1 MAFEKRADSG
11 VLFKNDKKTADNH
24 PNAQGDALI
33 GGVEY
38 WVSGWTK
45 VGKSGTKYQ
54 SLSFKEKDGAKPK
67 NDSDEPF

>member
-1 MAFEKRADSG
+1 MAFEKRNDSG
-11 VLFKNDKKTADNH
+11 VLFKNEKKTADNH
-24 PNAQGDALI
+24 PNAKGDALI

-54 SLSFKEKDGAKPK
+54 SLSFKVKEGAKPK
-67 NDSDEPF
+67 HDDDDIF

>member
-11 VLFKNDKKTADNH
+11 VLFKNEKKTADNH
-24 PNAQGDALI
+24 PNAKGDALI

-45 VGKSGTKYQ
+45 VGKNGTKYQ
-54 SLSFKEKDGAKPK
+54 SLSFKAKEGAKPK
-67 NDSDEPF
+67 HDDDIF